1 MTRTI
6 FAALSNAISIAID
19 TGNREAL
26 DVLDGEVGTALSDG
40 GINLPEAGE
49 LTADIELGLASLGRD
64 DNSLDEVYA
73 AVRLDGGI

>member
-1 MTRTI
+1 MKRTI

-49 LTADIELGLASLGRD
+49 LTADIELGLASLNRGD
-64 DNSLDEVYA
+64 DYLDEGFA
-73 AVRLDGGI
+73 AIAQGL